1 MSLQQLCN
9 RCELFKQK
17 MNRMCVCVCYADCT
31 VFHSVRFA
39 LVGDA
44 GGLNGLQIL
53 GVAVDRGRDSEG
65 WLYQYT

>member
-1 MSLQQLCN
+1 MSFHLCN
-9 RCELFKQK
+9 RWELFKK
-17 MNRMCVCVCYADCT
+17 KINEPYVLCYAGCT

-53 GVAVDRGRDSEG
+53 GVAVERGRF
-65 WLYQYT
+65 